1 VVLLAKKRAKSE
13 KEKIKKLKE
22 EIELLKLQL
31 KARESELE
39 EVKKELEELHRSI
52 SYRVGR
58 WIAETKVGGW
68 LKKVLRKY
76 IWK

>member
-1 VVLLAKKRAKSE
+1 MVLLVSKKIKSK
-13 KEKIKKLKE
+13 KENIKKLKE

-39 EVKKELEELHRSI
+39 EVKKEVEELHRSI